1 MSFFCFVVVVFVRG
15 CLDIQ
20 QKQHTG
26 LTTSDVEQLEN
37 SFCLMLAHACRR
49 VCLKWRVCKLL
60 GDIPFE
66 DVRLVEFTYL
76 VLSRTSSE
84 SYRGWFRFLLI
95 QVFVVPGFCGCVHV
109 TCLEHVQCVFVRL
122 PEG

>member
-1 MSFFCFVVVVFVRG
+1 
-15 CLDIQ
+15 
-20 QKQHTG
+20 
-26 LTTSDVEQLEN
+26 
-37 SFCLMLAHACRR
+37 MLAHTCRR